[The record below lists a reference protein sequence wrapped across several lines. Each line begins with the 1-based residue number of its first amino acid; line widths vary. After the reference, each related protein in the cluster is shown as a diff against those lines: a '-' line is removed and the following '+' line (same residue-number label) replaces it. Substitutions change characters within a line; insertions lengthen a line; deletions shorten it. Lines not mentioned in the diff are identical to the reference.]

1 MVALY
6 GFTQM
11 AGPWLTKQWLEAGG
25 TLAAAFGIGVAALA
39 FGLAFG
45 TVLTLFVVPVLYAIF
60 FKIGPDETAA
70 EPQGAS

>member
-1 MVALY
+1 MSTRTGRLIGAASASQRATARANALNHY
-6 GFTQM
+6 SDKG
-11 AGPWLTKQWLEAGG
+11 
-25 TLAAAFGIGVAALA
+25 LA